1 MTDIN
6 RLAYYVA
13 NSGLLRQNYDANN
26 LARSCQC
33 VYELTGFKA
42 LNLVVIP
49 ECHRNNIRSPRIIK
63 QITMCIWDNYTTRN
77 DKEYFINLA
86 SQINQLL
93 ANQRS
98 HRTIRRRPRRM
109 PESYMEDMEHT
120 PFSLTLFYGTM

>member
-42 LNLVVIP
+42 LNL
-49 ECHRNNIRSPRIIK
+49 
-63 QITMCIWDNYTTRN
+63 
-77 DKEYFINLA
+77 A

-98 HRTIRRRPRRM
+98 HRNIRRRPRRM
-109 PESYMEDMEHT
+109 PESDMEHT
-120 PFSLTLFYGTM
+120 PFSLTLFYGSM